1 MAARHPINVDD
12 IWALPRVGPPVPS
25 SDGSFAIVPVR
36 TFSMETNEGT
46 TRLWSVPADG
56 GEPRVLTTAEASS
69 GQPSLS
75 PDGRRLAFVRKPGGP
90 KGDGKGKAG
99 PLYPEVPQLYVMPV
113 DGGEPERLTDLPLG
127 AADPRWF
134 SDGKRVAFLV
144 TLFKE
149 ALTVE
154 ETAELAKAREED
166 PVKAVVTEDRVYRYW
181 DHYLTDG
188 KIHHIFAIDV
198 DTRAMSDLT
207 PTSTRW
213 LPLDEVADNFRI
225 SPDGR
230 EVAYSAV
237 RSDPPHDPILY
248 GVFTAPIPETLGGGA
263 TPGAAPTASKC
274 ITADHTGHA
283 YRPVYSP
290 DGRWLLY
297 GLQKEV
303 DFYAD
308 RTRLVAL
315 DRASGKHTILTESW
329 DGSSAG
335 WELSADS
342 KSAFLVS
349 EVEGRTA
356 FFSLD
361 LAAALAAPA
370 TAKPKELVRGGTFT
384 HPQAGG
390 SRLFTTRESLSAP
403 PEVYSCAHDGSDLKR
418 LTRFTNGIME
428 TIELG
433 SVQELLFEGAGGR
446 QVQMYLIDPPG
457 GVTPGGPLPLV
468 QVIHGGPHAASGDV
482 WHWRWN
488 TQAFAAPGYRVATV
502 NFHGSTGWG
511 QDFAASIL
519 GRWGDQPYQ
528 DIMAATDLLVARG
541 LADPSRMAAAGGS
554 YGGYLSAWIASQTD
568 RFACIVNHAGV
579 SDLATQWASDITQ
592 GRRRAMGGSPWE
604 DIEAMDRYNPMRH
617 ATGFRSPMLILH
629 GERDYRVPFD
639 QALEIYNVHKAKH
652 VPARLVAYPDE
663 NHWILKPRNSKHWF
677 GEVMGWLA
685 RYIGKDAV

>member
-1 MAARHPINVDD
+1 MAARHPITVDD
-12 IWALPRVGPPVPS
+12 IWALPRVGSPVPS
-25 SDGSFAIVPVR
+25 VDGSFAIVPVR

-46 TRLWSVPADG
+46 TRLWRVPADG
-56 GEPRVLTTAEASS
+56 GEPRALTTAEASS

-75 PDGRRLAFVRKPGGP
+75 PDGKRLAFVRKPGGP
-90 KGDGKGKAG
+90 KGDGKSKPG
-99 PLYPEVPQLYVMPV
+99 PRFPDVPQLYVMPV
-113 DGGEPERLTDLPLG
+113 DGGEPERLSDLPLG

-134 SDGKRVAFLV
+134 SDGKRLGFLAV
-144 TLFKE
+144 LFKDGP
-149 ALTVE
+149 TVE
-154 ETAELAKAREED
+154 KTAELAKTREED

-181 DHYLTDG
+181 DRWLTDG

-207 PTSTRW
+207 PASTRW

-248 GVFTAPIPETLGGGA
+248 GVFTAPIPETLGGDGS
-263 TPGAAPTASKC
+263 PSAPAPKC

-315 DRASGKHTILTESW
+315 DRESGKHTILTESW
-329 DGSSAG
+329 DRSAAG
-335 WELSADS
+335 WDFSADS
-342 KSAFLVS
+342 KTAFLVA
-349 EVEGRTA
+349 EVEARTA
-356 FFSLD
+356 FFALD

-370 TAKPKELVRGGTFT
+370 TAKPRELVRGGTFT
-384 HPQAGG
+384 HPQRGG
-390 SRLFTTRESLSAP
+390 SRLFTTRESLREP
-403 PEVYSCAHDGSDLKR
+403 PEVYTCAHDGSGLER
-418 LTRFTNGIME
+418 LTRFTAPIME
-428 TIELG
+428 TLELG
-433 SVQELLFEGAGGR
+433 SVQEILFEGAEGR

-488 TQAFAAPGYRVATV
+488 TQAFAAPGYRVAIV

-519 GRWGDQPYQ
+519 GRWGDQPYK
-528 DIMAATDLLVARG
+528 DIMAATDQLVARG
-541 LADPSRMAAAGGS
+541 LADPTRMAAAGGS

-617 ATGFRSPMLILH
+617 ASGFRSPMLILH
-629 GERDYRVPFD
+629 GEKDYRVPFD
-639 QALEIYNVHKAKH
+639 QALEIYNVYKAKH
-652 VPARLVAYPDE
+652 VPARLVTYPDE

-677 GEVMGWLA
+677 EEVTAWLA
-685 RYIGKDAV
+685 RYIGKDAE

>member
-1 MAARHPINVDD
+1 MASRHPITVDD
-12 IWALPRVGPPVPS
+12 IWALPRVGPPVPAA
-25 SDGSFAIVPVR
+25 DGSFAIVPVR
-36 TFSMETNEGT
+36 TFSMDTNEGT
-46 TRLWSVPADG
+46 TRLWRVPSDG
-56 GEPRVLTTAEASS
+56 SEPRALTTAEASS

-75 PDGRRLAFVRKPGGP
+75 PDGKRLAFVRKPGGP
-90 KGDGKGKAG
+90 KGDGKAKAG
-99 PLYPEVPQLYVMPV
+99 PRYPDVPQIYVMRV

-134 SDGKRVAFLV
+134 SDGRRVAFLAA
-144 TLFKE
+144 LFKD

-154 ETAELAKAREED
+154 KTADLAKEREEE

-181 DHYLTDG
+181 DRYLTDG
-188 KIHHIFAIDV
+188 KVHHLFAIDA

-207 PTSTRW
+207 PSSTRW
-213 LPLDEVADNFRI
+213 FPLDEPSDNYRI
-225 SPDGR
+225 APDGR

-248 GVFTAPIPETLGGGA
+248 GVFTAPVPDTLGGGGA
-263 TPGAAPTASKC
+263 PAPAPAAPKC
-274 ITADHTGHA
+274 VTADHAGHA

-315 DRASGKHTILTESW
+315 DRASGKHTILTEFW
-329 DGSSAG
+329 DLSSAG
-335 WELSADS
+335 WTFSADS
-342 KSAFLVS
+342 KTAFLEA
-349 EVEGRTA
+349 EVGGRTA
-356 FFSLD
+356 LFALD
-361 LAAALAAPA
+361 LAAAMAAPG

-384 HPQAGG
+384 PPQPGG
-390 SRLFTTRESLSAP
+390 TRLFTTRESLSEP
-403 PEVYSCAHDGSDLKR
+403 PEVYTCAPDGGDLRR
-418 LTRFTNGIME
+418 LTRFTSAIME
-428 TIELG
+428 TLELG
-433 SVQELLFEGAGGR
+433 PVQEILFEGAGGR
-446 QVQMYLIDPPG
+446 QVQMYLVDPPG

-482 WHWRWN
+482 WHWRWSV
-488 TQAFAAPGYRVATV
+488 QAFAAPGYRVATV

-519 GRWGDQPYQ
+519 GRWGDRPYQ

-541 LADPSRMAAAGGS
+541 LADPTRMAAAGGS

-592 GRRRAMGGSPWE
+592 GRRRAMGGTPWE
-604 DIEAMDRYNPMRH
+604 DIEAMDRFNPMRH
-617 ATGFRSPMLILH
+617 ASGFRSPMLILH
-629 GERDYRVPFD
+629 GEKDYRVPFD

-685 RYIGKDAV
+685 RYIGKDAK